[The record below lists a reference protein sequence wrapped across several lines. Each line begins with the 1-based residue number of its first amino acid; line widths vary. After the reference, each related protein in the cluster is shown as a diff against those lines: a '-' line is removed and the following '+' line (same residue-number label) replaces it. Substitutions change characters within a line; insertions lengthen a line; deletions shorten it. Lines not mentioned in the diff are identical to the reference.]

1 MRAQYI
7 FGAFLLLLTTT
18 ALSASDGDPLPA
30 ADTVVAR
37 MLAHEEQ
44 RQMLAAGYHGMRR
57 YVLENTRM
65 HKHAEMRVRVQCDAD
80 GTKHFEVVDLQGWKG
95 ANKHV
100 LHKMLESEAEA
111 SDPQLRMKSRLS
123 QENYEF
129 QMASTALLD
138 GRMAYAIDIVPKRH
152 EERLFKG
159 RIWID
164 AADYALVRAEGE
176 PAKNPSFW
184 IHSVHFVQ
192 SYRKSGPFWYPV
204 STESVTDVRIFGS
217 TSLTISYIDYTP
229 NPPQAPETAN
239 AVSKGVITP

>member
-7 FGAFLLLLTTT
+7 FGAFLLLFTAT
-18 ALSASDGDPLPA
+18 ALGASDGDPLPA

-37 MLAHEEQ
+37 MLVHEEQ
-44 RQMLAAGYHGMRR
+44 RQVLAAGYHGMRK
-57 YVLENTRM
+57 YVLDNKRM
-65 HKHAEMRVRVQCDAD
+65 HKHAEMLVRVQCDAE
-80 GTKHFEVVDLQGWKG
+80 GTKHFEVVNLQGWKG

-100 LHKMLESEAEA
+100 LHKMLESESEA
-111 SDPQLRMKSRLS
+111 SDPQLRTKSRLS

-129 QMASTALLD
+129 QMASTVLLD

-164 AADYALVRAEGE
+164 ATDYALVRAEGE

-192 SYRKSGPFWYPV
+192 SYGKSGQFWYPT

-239 AVSKGVITP
+239 AVSKGIISP

>member
-18 ALSASDGDPLPA
+18 TLRASDGDPLPS

-44 RQMLAAGYHGMRR
+44 RQVLAAGYHGMRR
-57 YVLENTRM
+57 YVLDNKRM
-65 HKHAEMRVRVQCDAD
+65 HKHAEMLVRVQCDAD

-111 SDPQLRMKSRLS
+111 STPQLRTKSRLS
-123 QENYEF
+123 PENYEF
-129 QMASTALLD
+129 QTAGTALLD
-138 GRMAYAIDIVPKRH
+138 GRLAYAIDIVPMRH

-164 AADYALVRAEGE
+164 ATDYALVRAEGE

-192 SYRKSGPFWYPV
+192 SYRKSCLFRYPA
-204 STESVTDVRIFGS
+204 STESVTDVHLFGS
-217 TSLTISYIDYTP
+217 TSLNIS
-229 NPPQAPETAN
+229 
-239 AVSKGVITP
+239 

>member
-1 MRAQYI
+1 MRTQII
-7 FGAFLLLLTTT
+7 FGVFLMLFTAT
-18 ALSASDGDPLPA
+18 ALGASDGDPLPS

-37 MLAHEEQ
+37 MLAQEAQ
-44 RQMLAAGYHGMRR
+44 RQTLAAGYHGMRR
-57 YVLENTRM
+57 YVLENERM
-65 HKHAEMRVRVQCDAD
+65 HKHAEMLVRVQCDAD

-129 QMASTALLD
+129 RMASLGLRD
-138 GRMAYAIDIVPKRH
+138 GRMTYAIDIVPKRN

-164 AADYALVRAEGE
+164 SEDYALVRAEGE

-184 IHSVHFVQ
+184 TRSVHFVQ
-192 SYRKSGPFWYPV
+192 NYRKSGPFWYPA

-217 TSLTISYIDYTP
+217 ASLTINYIDYRP
-229 NPPQAPETAN
+229 NPPQAPETAT
-239 AVSKGVITP
+239 AVTKGVITP

>member
-1 MRAQYI
+1 
-7 FGAFLLLLTTT
+7 
-18 ALSASDGDPLPA
+18 
-30 ADTVVAR
+30 
-37 MLAHEEQ
+37 
-44 RQMLAAGYHGMRR
+44 MLAAGYHGMRR

-65 HKHAEMRVRVQCDAD
+65 HKHAEMLVRVQCDAD
-80 GTKHFEVVDLQGWKG
+80 GTKHFAVVDLQGWKG

-100 LHKMLESEAEA
+100 LHKMLASEAEA

-138 GRMAYAIDIVPKRH
+138 GRMAYAINIVPKRH

-192 SYRKSGPFWYPV
+192 SYRKSDPFWYPA

-239 AVSKGVITP
+239 AVSKGAITP

>member
-7 FGAFLLLLTTT
+7 FGTFLLLFTAT

-37 MLAHEEQ
+37 MLVHEEQ
-44 RQMLAAGYHGMRR
+44 RQVLAAGYHGMRK
-57 YVLENTRM
+57 YVLDNKRM
-65 HKHAEMRVRVQCDAD
+65 HKHAEMLVRVQCDAD
-80 GTKHFEVVDLQGWKG
+80 GTKHFQVVDLQGWKG

-100 LHKMLESEAEA
+100 LHKMLESESEA
-111 SDPQLRMKSRLS
+111 SDPQLRTKSRLS

-129 QMASTALLD
+129 QMASTVLLD
-138 GRMAYAIDIVPKRH
+138 GRMAYAIDIVPRRH

-164 AADYALVRAEGE
+164 ATDYALVRAEGE

-192 SYRKSGPFWYPV
+192 CYGKSGQFWYPK
-204 STESVTDVRIFGS
+204 STESVTDVRIFGFA
-217 TSLTISYIDYTP
+217 SLTISYIDYTP

-239 AVSKGVITP
+239 AVSKGVISP

>member
-100 LHKMLESEAEA
+100 LHRMLE
-111 SDPQLRMKSRLS
+111 
-123 QENYEF
+123 
-129 QMASTALLD
+129 
-138 GRMAYAIDIVPKRH
+138 
-152 EERLFKG
+152 
-159 RIWID
+159 
-164 AADYALVRAEGE
+164 
-176 PAKNPSFW
+176 
-184 IHSVHFVQ
+184 
-192 SYRKSGPFWYPV
+192 
-204 STESVTDVRIFGS
+204 
-217 TSLTISYIDYTP
+217 
-229 NPPQAPETAN
+229 
-239 AVSKGVITP
+239 